1 MKHSITLETPK
12 ITPDLANRIGH
23 FNHYPVTGF
32 LDSETPEDEISDTT
46 TVYFADE
53 CLTKVAAIW
62 HFAHGYIDAKVK
74 FKSVDADKL
83 TECGQ
88 ALFGNAW
95 KSSLAEALNVDP
107 RRITHWLDG
116 TRPVPAG
123 VWADIKMLAEQ
134 RKRQIDELINKL

>member
-1 MKHSITLETPK
+1 MNQNE
-12 ITPDLANRIGH
+12 
-23 FNHYPVTGF
+23 
-32 LDSETPEDEISDTT
+32 
-46 TVYFADE
+46 
-53 CLTKVAAIW
+53 
-62 HFAHGYIDAKVK
+62 
-74 FKSVDADKL
+74 KL

-123 VWADIKMLAEQ
+123 VWADIKLLAEQ
-134 RKRQIDELINKL
+134 RKAEIVELINKPNYQRISRKAS

>member
-1 MKHSITLETPK
+1 MSNE
-12 ITPDLANRIGH
+12 
-23 FNHYPVTGF
+23 
-32 LDSETPEDEISDTT
+32 
-46 TVYFADE
+46 
-53 CLTKVAAIW
+53 
-62 HFAHGYIDAKVK
+62 
-74 FKSVDADKL
+74 KL

-123 VWADIKMLAEQ
+123 VWADIKLLAEQ
-134 RKRQIDELINKL
+134 RKQQIDELITKLST

>member
-1 MKHSITLETPK
+1 M
-12 ITPDLANRIGH
+12 
-23 FNHYPVTGF
+23 TGM
-32 LDSETPEDEISDTT
+32 SNE
-46 TVYFADE
+46 
-53 CLTKVAAIW
+53 
-62 HFAHGYIDAKVK
+62 
-74 FKSVDADKL
+74 KL

-107 RRITHWLDG
+107 RRITHWLDN

-134 RKRQIDELINKL
+134 RKQQIDELISKL